1 VIILS
6 GYDKITGTP
15 YKPDRNW
22 GCTIDI
28 NERIEIYR
36 LHAEFCK
43 ALSDANRLL
52 IITELSRGELS
63 VNDLAGKLGIQQ
75 SNVSKHLGLMR
86 ETGLVMTR
94 REKSTI
100 YYSLADSRIIEA
112 INLLRTVQTE
122 IIEKRRKLAGNF
134 QGALSE

>member
-1 VIILS
+1 
-6 GYDKITGTP
+6 
-15 YKPDRNW
+15 
-22 GCTIDI
+22 
-28 NERIEIYR
+28 
-36 LHAEFCK
+36 
-43 ALSDANRLL
+43 L
-52 IITELSRGELS
+52 IITELSRAELS
-63 VNDLAGKLGIQQ
+63 VNDLASKLGIQQ

-100 YYSLADSRIIEA
+100 YYSLADTRIIEA
-112 INLLRTVQTE
+112 INLLRAVQTE